1 MNEYY
6 YTYTRV
12 RQDFGRPVSFD
23 LTESRTLGMIEPN
36 CAQMDQLVPQNP
48 RNFGG
53 DTIIELSEHTV
64 NTGSVSVSGRG
75 MRHIEGGWP
84 KDVDPADAQEVSKWT
99 KRAERD
105 PNFLQSVKQ
114 LTGDCSRVVQQNLV
128 VDLFQDYF
136 SGADIPRINER
147 LFAKSVAILK
157 DCARDNKR
165 SVTCIAW
172 HPDGPQKVAVGYG
185 ILKFQCQPKS
195 LLSSALLWDPGQPNE
210 PSAELIS
217 PSPAVTLAFN
227 AKISDVL
234 IGGCYSGVVCLWDL
248 RKGLKPLEISS
259 VGSSHYD
266 PVYEVAWTQ
275 SKTNSE
281 FVSASTDGRV
291 LWWDCR
297 NLKEPIDECR
307 LVQSAL
313 RSSTGL
319 PQAPQGGTMLSEPAE
334 DQLFGGVSVA
344 WSLEAGPTKF
354 LIGTEQGVVLGVKT
368 RPKKSPE
375 VNQRF
380 GLEEGRHYGPV
391 RSVRRNPFHSKYFL
405 SVGDWTAKV
414 WMEEVKSPLISTPH
428 HPATLTDGQW
438 SPSRP
443 GLFMV
448 SRTDGFLSFWD
459 YYYKQNEVAFQHK
472 VGSAALT
479 CLSVQ
484 AQGALVAVGDVDGR
498 VTILELC
505 EGLYTPG
512 ANEKVAVAATFER
525 EARREKNIE
534 MAKRQTEGKRQEER
548 QPSHVRNSDAN
559 SDTECARLAFYKAI
573 QSREEHH
580 D

>member
-1 MNEYY
+1 MHVALAAW
-6 YTYTRV
+6 RL
-12 RQDFGRPVSFD
+12 F
-23 LTESRTLGMIEPN
+23 
-36 CAQMDQLVPQNP
+36 MDQLIPQNP

-75 MRHIEGGWP
+75 MRHVEGGWP
-84 KDVDPADAQEVSKWT
+84 KDVDPSDAQEVSKWT

-105 PNFLQSVKQ
+105 PSFLQSVKQ
-114 LTGDCSRVVQQNLV
+114 LTADCTRVVQQNLV

-136 SGADIPRINER
+136 GGAEIHRGNER
-147 LFAKSVAILK
+147 LCAKSVALLK
-157 DCARDNKR
+157 DSAGNYRR

-185 ILKFQCQPKS
+185 ILKFQCQPES
-195 LLSSALLWDPGQPNE
+195 LPASAFLWDASHPNE
-210 PSAELIS
+210 PSAELTS
-217 PSPAVTLAFN
+217 PSPAVSLAFN

-234 IGGCYSGVVCLWDL
+234 IGGCYNGVVCLWDL
-248 RKGLKPLEISS
+248 RKGLKPTEISS

-297 NLKEPIDECR
+297 SLKEPIDECR
-307 LVQSAL
+307 LVQS
-313 RSSTGL
+313 SPNNSTGF
-319 PQAPQGGTMLSEPAE
+319 PQAAQVCSVLSEPGKG
-334 DQLFGGVSVA
+334 QLFGCVSLA

-354 LIGTEQGVVLGVKT
+354 LVGTEQGVVLGVKT

-375 VNQRF
+375 ISQRF
-380 GLEEGRHYGPV
+380 GFEGGRHYGPV
-391 RSVRRNPFHSKYFL
+391 RSVRRNPFYSKYFL
-405 SVGDWTAKV
+405 SAGDWTAKV
-414 WMEEVKSPLISTPH
+414 WMEEVKTPLITTPH

-448 SRTDGFLSFWD
+448 TRTDGFLSFWD

-484 AQGALVAVGDVDGR
+484 PHGALVAVGDVDGR
-498 VTILELC
+498 VTILGLC
-505 EGLYTPG
+505 ESLCTP
-512 ANEKVAVAATFER
+512 APNEKVTVGAIFER

-534 MAKRQTEGKRQEER
+534 IAKRQIEGKRQEDR
-548 QPSHVRNSDAN
+548 QPSHISHAGGNSA
-559 SDTECARLAFYKAI
+559 TECARSAFFEAI
-573 QSREEHH
+573 QLGKEPPKAECLEKKV
-580 D
+580 

>member
-6 YTYTRV
+6 YTYTKL
-12 RQDFGRPVSFD
+12 RQEFGRPVCFT
-23 LTESRTLGMIEPN
+23 LTEPRTLGMIEPN
-36 CAQMDQLVPQNP
+36 CAQMDQLIPQNP

-75 MRHIEGGWP
+75 MRHVEGGWP
-84 KDVDPADAQEVSKWT
+84 KDVDPSDAQEVSKWT

-105 PNFLQSVKQ
+105 PSFLQSVKQ
-114 LTGDCSRVVQQNLV
+114 LTADCTRVVQQNLV

-136 SGADIPRINER
+136 SGAEIPRGNER
-147 LFAKSVAILK
+147 LFAKSIALLK
-157 DCARDNKR
+157 DCA
-165 SVTCIAW
+165 
-172 HPDGPQKVAVGYG
+172 GE
-185 ILKFQCQPKS
+185 FKS
-195 LLSSALLWDPGQPNE
+195 QPNE
-210 PSAELIS
+210 PLSELTS
-217 PSPAVTLAFN
+217 PSPAVSLAFN
-227 AKISDVL
+227 AKISDLL
-234 IGGCYSGVVCLWDL
+234 IGGCYNGVVCLWDL

-275 SKTNSE
+275 NKTNSE

-297 NLKEPIDECR
+297 SLKEPIDECR
-307 LVQSAL
+307 LLQSSH
-313 RSSTGL
+313 SSPTAL
-319 PQAPQGGTMLSEPAE
+319 PQAAQGCNLLTEPAE
-334 DQLFGGVSVA
+334 GQLFGGVSLA

-354 LIGTEQGVVLGVKT
+354 LIGTEQGVVLGIKT
-368 RPKKSPE
+368 RPKKTPE
-375 VNQRF
+375 INQRYGF
-380 GLEEGRHYGPV
+380 EGGRHYGPV

-414 WMEEVKSPLISTPH
+414 WMEEVKTPLITTPH
-428 HPATLTDGQW
+428 HRAALTDGQW

-448 SRTDGFLSFWD
+448 TRTDGFLSFWD

-479 CLSVQ
+479 CLSVHSH
-484 AQGALVAVGDVDGR
+484 GALVAVGDVDGR
-498 VTILELC
+498 VTILGLC
-505 EGLYTPG
+505 EGLYTPA
-512 ANEKVAVAATFER
+512 ANEKVDVGASLER

-534 MAKRQTEGKRQEER
+534 MAKRQTEVKRQEER
-548 QPSHVRNSDAN
+548 QPSHIRNAGAN
-559 SDTECARLAFYKAI
+559 SATECARFAFFKAI
-573 QSREEHH
+573 QHSEDQPKAERLKGNVTCCKGY
-580 D
+580 